1 MCKQR
6 RNWPRPRPRHM
17 EDDRRMGN
25 SIRKE
30 EEEKRGGRK
39 NRIGESNRA
48 AESGTKIE
56 RYKQAE
62 KKEEKEKKIVMI
74 TKQKKKGLL
83 EKVHSMAC
91 KREHGIEKEYGRT
104 AREIHWKTEG
114 RRWNAERNRKGM
126 RKRVKDRNKVK
137 GRKRESE

>member
-1 MCKQR
+1 
-6 RNWPRPRPRHM
+6 M

-48 AESGTKIE
+48 AESGTKIV

-62 KKEEKEKKIVMI
+62 KKEENEEEWDDHQ
-74 TKQKKKGLL
+74 TN
-83 EKVHSMAC
+83 
-91 KREHGIEKEYGRT
+91 RE
-104 AREIHWKTEG
+104 
-114 RRWNAERNRKGM
+114 RKSG
-126 RKRVKDRNKVK
+126 KC
-137 GRKRESE
+137 

>member
-17 EDDRRMGN
+17 EDDGRMECETEGG
-25 SIRKE
+25 R
-30 EEEKRGGRK
+30 KRGGGQ

-83 EKVHSMAC
+83 EKVHNMAC

-137 GRKRESE
+137 GRKRERE